1 MVAYANFVLAL
12 ILISTNA
19 GEKNMKKKLLLATL
33 SLASVSAIPVINQ
46 AKDLALSHPV
56 VATGVAGVSASHF
69 ISGIKDDARREQ
81 ITHGL
86 NIAGA
91 ASSLWLLKKLQ
102 DTDLPTA
109 VKLAPAV
116 GFAACSLGIKCPAVL
131 LGLVKKANPS
141 TAQE

>member
-1 MVAYANFVLAL
+1 
-12 ILISTNA
+12 
-19 GEKNMKKKLLLATL
+19 MKKKLLLATL
-33 SLASVSAIPVINQ
+33 SLASISAIPVIDQ

-56 VATGVAGVSASHF
+56 VTTGVAGASASHF

-86 NIAGA
+86 NVAGA
-91 ASSLWLLKKLQ
+91 ATSLWLLNKLQ

-116 GFAACSLGIKCPAVL
+116 GFAACTLGIKCPAVL
-131 LGLVKKANPS
+131 LGLVKKTDSP
-141 TAQE
+141 TRE